1 MNIST
6 DKTTFLYKK
15 NLICNVSFL
24 IIMISIMFL
33 DETYQ
38 YPSIFTLPVTIS
50 TALIIIY
57 YNNKNIFL
65 FFLQSRPMILTGL
78 ISFSLYLWHQPVFAF
93 SRISIINFETSG
105 LIIIFEII
113 VIYILSLLS
122 FKYVEIPF
130 KKFNYKKNKI
140 IIIFFISSI
149 IFILF
154 NILLKHDFITE
165 VQDKKNLYNE
175 NKKFIINTDQ
185 EKNNFKKIT
194 LIKRDNS
201 AEKVIFLIGDSMS
214 TNWVGALNYIKIRNY
229 KYEHI
234 ILDEICFKYLT
245 NIAIVS
251 KQCSKNL
258 DNFFYIFNQYKYSE
272 IKQIYFLNNFSK
284 NTLANIYYIEDFFK
298 SNEKKITLVGNAKF
312 KNLPLFFSKIE
323 IQSND
328 VLEEKIFN
336 LKDEKNLINN
346 KKIEEISKK
355 VGFNYIDSYNFF
367 CNTSKCKVFDS
378 YNNLFFWDNDHLTNS
393 GLLYLSDKLIKILE
407 E

>member
-1 MNIST
+1 
-6 DKTTFLYKK
+6 
-15 NLICNVSFL
+15 
-24 IIMISIMFL
+24 MFL

-298 SNEKKITLVGNAKF
+298 SNEKKITVVGNAKF